1 MPRQLTVVHLGKP
14 TQLSTKDKS
23 EKDWQSTRSAQTPEG
38 AEQNEGARPH
48 RELRMRAGLSCQQ
61 GALKSRP
68 PCARLREWS
77 EGRGGPQRPGKNVLE
92 APHRAE
98 GGSKGRY
105 PALITQHLN
114 LPHSLH
120 NRRFKLVYYFT
131 HLIFKLHSLY
141 ARPTQAMAPAS
152 LPLAPGFRPRHR
164 APSPPDAIS
173 VTCSFWK
180 KPRGLP

>member
-1 MPRQLTVVHLGKP
+1 MCWRLRTGQK
-14 TQLSTKDKS
+14 
-23 EKDWQSTRSAQTPEG
+23 EG
-38 AEQNEGARPH
+38 A
-48 RELRMRAGLSCQQ
+48 
-61 GALKSRP
+61 K
-68 PCARLREWS
+68 
-77 EGRGGPQRPGKNVLE
+77 VD
-92 APHRAE
+92 
-98 GGSKGRY
+98 Y

-164 APSPPDAIS
+164 APTLLMPSQSHAAFGRNPGDCLRMCALTDPLLTSTWFQHRALQSS
-173 VTCSFWK
+173 VTV
-180 KPRGLP
+180 PRDVTQSAVNVALTQTTRG